1 MNGCLRGTV
10 AAAALVLL
18 AACGGGVPSSAAVAG
33 LPSLATVAVEPTL
46 PACVPANDRAQLPPE
61 LDGVF
66 PLPPGTLITSAKLT
80 GQGPLVVAGY
90 IPMRLKDAAAY
101 LQEQLPTAGLRPGEG
116 DAELDE
122 AEQSFSGH
130 NLEGQWKV
138 HSVLDCPDA
147 VSLTIAVSLIGP
159 AASE

>member
-18 AACGGGVPSSAAVAG
+18 AACGAAGVPSPAA
-33 LPSLATVAVEPTL
+33 VAVEPTL
-46 PACVPANDRAQLPPE
+46 PACAPASDRAQLPPE

-90 IPMRLKDAAAY
+90 VPMRLKDAAAY
-101 LQEQLPTAGLRPGEG
+101 LQEQLPKAGLRLGEG

-122 AEQSFSGH
+122 AEQTFSGRR
-130 NLEGQWKV
+130 LEGQWKV
-138 HSVLDCPDA
+138 HSILDCPDA